1 MAEYQINYSRNRRA
15 DALGLDVLPESWAT
29 GWGAALDE
37 TLARNPTRA
46 LTNAAERGEYYEQRF
61 IDDQTGNEVVI
72 PAKPATILTREE
84 ANKKYGI
91 PGKLEFDDETPEPVA
106 EQLHRLNIE
115 EIIRQDKRRRSTAG
129 IGADLTAGLVG
140 SLADP
145 IGVAASFIPVVGQA
159 RYAALAGRIGTT
171 GARATTGAIEG
182 TVGAAILEPLVYAG
196 AQWES
201 ADYSAADS
209 LMNLTFGGV
218 MGGGLHMGA
227 GYIGDRWAARNVAS
241 PIQRLVDDAPVEDR
255 LAIIGTA
262 AKQILEGRP
271 VDIEPVVA
279 ATVRAMENR
288 GFLPP
293 YEFRL
298 AEYEAKAADFGLT
311 DAQHKAFAPSD
322 ERDYVTGFYRAED
335 RVPTIQRAMDYS
347 KETGQP
353 AVYVEADIANL
364 GGLNARFGHSGAD
377 DIYREMS
384 QLFADS
390 IREAGGVGVL
400 VRHGGDEISAVVVGV
415 PDSAVEQA
423 LSGLGPRIQAMADR
437 RQLND
442 IPHAKNPEELPP
454 GTRINY
460 GVSTI
465 DPRMGLSDII
475 ARADR
480 AVEANKVQG
489 ATNVNRV
496 EAGAAG
502 AAALER
508 PAPGT
513 DGGFGGAGAGV
524 GRAAEPPESLK
535 PENLQAWADKQNQP
549 YVDPETQQGM
559 QTAAEAAKAELG
571 PPKELDTLIRD
582 AEQELADLDRMLADE
597 DYAGFDAAPEEGTPT
612 VKEIADMESTQ
623 AAYETAVQR
632 AAGCLTGR
640 S

>member
-1 MAEYQINYSRNRRA
+1 MAEYQVDYSRNRRA
-15 DALGLDVLPESWAT
+15 DALGLETLPESWST

-46 LTNAAERGEYYEQRF
+46 LINASERAEYYEQRY
-61 IDDQTGNEVVI
+61 IDDMTGNEVVV
-72 PAKPATILTREE
+72 PAKPSRILTGKE
-84 ANKKYGI
+84 ANEQYGI
-91 PGKLEFDDETPEPVA
+91 PGKLEFDEDTPEPVA
-106 EQLHRLNIE
+106 EQLHRLNME

-129 IGADLTAGLVG
+129 IGADLTAGLIG

-145 IGVAASFIPVVGQA
+145 LGIASSFIPIVGQA
-159 RYAALAGRIGTT
+159 RYAALAGRIGAT
-171 GARATTGAIEG
+171 GARATTGAVEG
-182 TVGAAILEPLVYAG
+182 AVGAAVLEPLVYAG

-201 ADYSAADS
+201 ADYTAADS
-209 LMNLTFGGV
+209 MMNLAFGGV

-227 GYIGDRWAARNVAS
+227 GYIGDRWAARNTAS
-241 PIQRLVDDAPVEDR
+241 PLQRLVDDAPVEDKA
-255 LAIIGTA
+255 AIIGTA
-262 AKQILEGRP
+262 AKQIVEGRP

-279 ATVRAMENR
+279 ATVRAMEDR

-293 YEFRL
+293 YEYRM

-311 DAQHKAFAPSD
+311 DAQRKAFAPSD

-353 AVYVEADIANL
+353 AIYVEADIANL

-377 DIYREMS
+377 DVFREMA
-384 QLFADS
+384 QLFAES
-390 IREAGGVGVL
+390 IKEAGGVGML
-400 VRHGGDEISAVVVGV
+400 VRHGGDEISAIVTGV
-415 PDSAVEQA
+415 PQTQVEKA
-423 LSGLGPRIQAMADR
+423 LGGLGPRVQAMADR

-442 IPHAKNPEELPP
+442 IPHAKNPDTLPP

-460 GVSTI
+460 GVSEI
-465 DPRMGLSDII
+465 DPKMGLSDII

-480 AVEANKVQG
+480 AVEANKIQG
-489 ATNVNRV
+489 VKNVNRI

-508 PAPGT
+508 QAPGT
-513 DGGFGGAGAGV
+513 AGGFGGTRAGV
-524 GRAAEPPESLK
+524 DRAVEPAESLK
-535 PENLQAWADKQNQP
+535 PENLQVWADKQNQP
-549 YVDPETQQGM
+549 YVDPETKQGM
-559 QTAAEAAKAELG
+559 QSAAEAAKAEVG
-571 PPKELDTLIRD
+571 PPKELDVLIRD
-582 AEQELADLDRMLADE
+582 AEQELADLDRMITEE
-597 DYAGFDAAPEEGTPT
+597 DHARFDVEPEEGTPT

-623 AAYETAVQR
+623 AAYDAAVQR
-632 AAGCLTGR
+632 AANCMTGR